1 MKILTIGVHITIV
14 TMFYYIGMWIQ
25 KAVGLFIPGSIIGLM
40 LLFIAL
46 LTNVIKVTWI
56 EKGSALLITHLPF
69 LFIPV
74 TVGVIQYLDLLTGK
88 GLLLPVIVLVSTLL
102 VAVLSGA
109 LSQFLV
115 RQKEKQYD

>member
-25 KAVGLFIPGSIIGLM
+25 KAVGLFIPGSIIGMM